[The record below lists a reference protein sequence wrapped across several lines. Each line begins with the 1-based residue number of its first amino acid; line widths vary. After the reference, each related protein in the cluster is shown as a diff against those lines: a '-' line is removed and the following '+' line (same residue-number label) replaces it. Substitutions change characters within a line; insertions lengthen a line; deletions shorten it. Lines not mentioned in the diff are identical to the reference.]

1 MVDDFDP
8 TPVEPR
14 VSTFGQ
20 ALQVVDDLR
29 DFATAV
35 GEEELFS
42 AVSNVGIKLEKLRER
57 RRKQKTITS
66 FFEPLV

>member
-29 DFATAV
+29 DFATSGV
-35 GEEELFS
+35 EEELFG
-42 AVSNVGIKLEKLRER
+42 AVSDVGIKIEKLRER
-57 RRKQKTITS
+57 KRK
-66 FFEPLV
+66 

>member
-1 MVDDFDP
+1 M
-8 TPVEPR
+8 EPR

-20 ALQVVDDLR
+20 ALQVVDDLH

-35 GEEELFS
+35 GEEELLS
-42 AVSNVGIKLEKLRER
+42 TVSDVGIKLEKLPER

-66 FFEPLV
+66 FFELLA